1 VQKQLLAQN
10 PSDQLQVYA
19 VWLPMLWSDARE
31 KWDGTTM
38 PDARVTH
45 FWDGDTQVGQWFAR
59 HVDGYEGTAWDVYYL
74 YGPDT
79 TWETVPSPLVGSGGT
94 VYGEREKLEKQIRT
108 LLDK

>member
-1 VQKQLLAQN
+1 MQKQLLAQN

-45 FWDGDTQVGQWFAR
+45 FWDGELKAGQWFAKE
-59 HVDGYEGTAWDVYYL
+59 VDGYEGIAWDVYYL
-74 YGPDT
+74 YGPDA
-79 TWETVPSPLVGSGGT
+79 TWESVPSPLLGSGQT
-94 VYGEREKLEKQIRT
+94 IYAEREKLKTEVQT
-108 LLDK
+108 VLDK